1 MSWLNVVFDIDG
13 TLISEDN
20 TTIIGPYGVSITKPH
35 KRPYLKQL
43 LYFCFTRCQSV
54 SLWTN
59 ADKSWCLTV
68 YNKIF
73 NPIIRSL
80 INDSREIIHPVCFNS
95 PVNNNTMCNIII
107 DYLGFNFTMVYH
119 GDMNVSEAYSTTCC
133 TDIFHCKP
141 LHKMYSDVKSRGLLD
156 KNNTL
161 IIDNIKQN
169 FACNEL
175 NGIHIPTYYKSTKD
189 EYLLELIQKLTHI
202 ISNYNTIP
210 VLTK

>member
-20 TTIIGPYGVSITKPH
+20 TTTIGPYGVRTTKPH

-80 INDSREIIHPVCFNS
+80 INDTRLIIQPYFSSTPTAHNL
-95 PVNNNTMCNIII
+95 TNIII

-119 GDMNVSEAYSTTCC
+119 SDMDVSEEYSTACC
-133 TDIFHCKP
+133 TEIFQRKP

-161 IIDNIKQN
+161 IIDNIKEN
-169 FACNEL
+169 LSCNEL
-175 NGIHIPTYYKSTKD
+175 NGIHIPTYHKGTNDKH
-189 EYLLELIQKLTHI
+189 LLGLIEKLTHI
-202 ISNYNTIP
+202 INNHNTIP
-210 VLTK
+210 MESK